1 MNTLEAMASRRSIR
15 RFEDRP
21 IPRETVEAILQAGIQ
36 APSGK
41 NRQPWRFVVV
51 SGEKRATLVKIL
63 LDAVAGAKSR
73 GEDAGSAE
81 GTARVMERA
90 PVTVFVFNPGGTDP
104 WTPRSVPQAFQE
116 LVDVQSVGAAI
127 ENMLLAAQDLGLGS
141 LWIADVLYAYE
152 ELRSWLGEAGQMIA
166 AISFGYAAERPA
178 PRPRRTLHETARWL

>member
-1 MNTLEAMASRRSIR
+1 MNTREAIASRRSIR
-15 RFEDRP
+15 RFDDRP

-51 SGEKRATLVKIL
+51 SGEKRTTMVKIL
-63 LDAVAGAKSR
+63 LDAVAGARSR
-73 GEDAGSAE
+73 GEDAGSAV
-81 GTARVMERA
+81 GTARVMECA

-104 WTPRSVPQAFQE
+104 WAPRSVGQAFQE
-116 LVDVQSVGAAI
+116 LVDVQSAGAAI
-127 ENMLLAAQDLGLGS
+127 ENMLLAAQELGLGS

-166 AISFGYAAERPA
+166 AISFGYAAESPA
-178 PRPRRTLHETARWL
+178 PRSRRTLHETACWL

>member
-1 MNTLEAMASRRSIR
+1 MNALEAIASRCSIR
-15 RFEDRP
+15 RFEDRSV
-21 IPRETVEAILQAGIQ
+21 PRETVEAILRAGTQ

-51 SGEKRATLVKIL
+51 SGDPRATMVEIL
-63 LDAVAGAKSR
+63 RDAVAEAKKR

-81 GTARVMERA
+81 GTALVMERA
-90 PVTVFVFNPGGTDP
+90 PVTVFVFSPEGADP
-104 WTPRSVPQAFQE
+104 WAPRSVEQAFQE

-152 ELRSWLGEAGQMIA
+152 ELRSWLGETGQMVA
-166 AISFGYAAERPA
+166 AVSFGYAAEKPA
-178 PRPRRTLHETARWL
+178 PRPRRPLRETARWL

>member
-1 MNTLEAMASRRSIR
+1 MNALEAMASRRSIR

-21 IPRETVEAILQAGIQ
+21 IPRETVEAILLAGIQ

-63 LDAVAGAKSR
+63 LDAVAAARSR

-90 PVTVFVFNPGGTDP
+90 PVTVFVFNPSGADP
-104 WTPRSVPQAFQE
+104 WAPRSVDQAFQE

-141 LWIADVLYAYE
+141 LWIADVLYAYG
-152 ELRSWLGEAGQMIA
+152 ELRAWLGEAGQMVA
-166 AISFGYAAERPA
+166 AISFGYAAESPA
-178 PRPRRTLHETARWL
+178 PRPRRTLHETVRWL